1 MWVNLWF
8 GSRPPIDPAQNSSS
22 SSNLCSS
29 SFGPPVEKDKA
40 PSFASSDE
48 QELTAMSET
57 KPLIAGS
64 TEDAAEQ
71 FRRLKAYQPYVQFAR
86 RR

>member
-1 MWVNLWF
+1 MNLWF

-22 SSNLCSS
+22 SSNLCPS
-29 SFGPPVEKDKA
+29 SFGSVEKDKA

-71 FRRLKAYQPYVQFAR
+71 FRRLKAYQPYVPFVR